1 MIIALCDL
9 TYVLNEDNIMLGIY
23 LYDKH
28 NIKEVLSVIFLI
40 IVAKWAI
47 WKFRNDIK
55 YNNKKID
62 TLYIKNEVNVKNRTK
77 N

>member
-1 MIIALCDL
+1 
-9 TYVLNEDNIMLGIY
+9 MLGIY

-28 NIKEVLSVIFLI
+28 NIKEVLFVIFLI

-55 YNNKKID
+55 YNNKKFD
-62 TLYIKNEVNVKNRTK
+62 TIKIKQM
-77 N
+77 

>member
-1 MIIALCDL
+1 VDRKNTQTISQHLFFQCFKIKPIIEELNTMIIALCDL

-28 NIKEVLSVIFLI
+28 NIKEVLFVIFLI

-47 WKFRNDIK
+47 W
-55 YNNKKID
+55 
-62 TLYIKNEVNVKNRTK
+62 
-77 N
+77 